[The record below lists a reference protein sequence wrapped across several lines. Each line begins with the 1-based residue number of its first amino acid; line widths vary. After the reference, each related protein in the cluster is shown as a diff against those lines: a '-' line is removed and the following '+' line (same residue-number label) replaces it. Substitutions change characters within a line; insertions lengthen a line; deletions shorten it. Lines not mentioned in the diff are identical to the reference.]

1 MREGLEVSCV
11 RGAGSVVYVC
21 VGRGVWC
28 VRGAG
33 SVVANHTTQ
42 CEQEIRGATPPSR
55 DVYVS
60 ESVDPG
66 SE

>member
-1 MREGLEVSCV
+1 MREGREESCV
-11 RGAGSVVYVC
+11 LGAGSVVYVC
-21 VGRGVWC
+21 VGRGVSC
-28 VRGAG
+28 VRGEG

-55 DVYVS
+55 DVYGSVS
-60 ESVDPG
+60 VGPG